1 MPDKTKTYT
10 QLSQELASI
19 IEWFE
24 SDEVDLDSAID
35 KYDEATKLIAQME
48 KYLKTAEN
56 KIKKITADLG

>member
-1 MPDKTKTYT
+1 MSEKSKTYA
-10 QLSQELASI
+10 QLSQELAKI

-24 SDEVDLDSAID
+24 SDQVDLDSAID

-48 KYLKTAEN
+48 KYLKSAEN